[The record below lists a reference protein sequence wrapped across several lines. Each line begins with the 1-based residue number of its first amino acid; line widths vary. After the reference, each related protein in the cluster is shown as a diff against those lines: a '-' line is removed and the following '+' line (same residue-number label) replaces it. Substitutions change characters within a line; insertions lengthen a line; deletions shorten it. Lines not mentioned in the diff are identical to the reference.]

1 MFGNR
6 GFKKRKAGKTVAWI
20 FLIVFV
26 LVNVISLIFN
36 DLVSIDFEIL
46 SNDEW
51 IINLVLAMI
60 AAGFY
65 FGTYRKIKT
74 QKY

>member
-1 MFGNR
+1 MI
-6 GFKKRKAGKTVAWI
+6 FKKRKAGKTIAWI

-26 LVNVISLIFN
+26 LVNAISLIFN
-36 DLVSIDFEIL
+36 DLVSVDFEIQPI
-46 SNDEW
+46 DEW
-51 IINLVLAMI
+51 VINLTLAMI